1 MCIYRSDSLLSLI
14 FFCTYA
20 FLADLYGNVYRI
32 DYVTPLVVIYLTS
45 SLYRSDMD
53 YTKLS
58 MTPAQCA
65 KFDKHIVSTRIRAGR
80 SVDTLALPP
89 STGRHM
95 ETLLFIH
102 IFIYTYICLQIHVF
116 IYTYIDVYIYV

>member
-1 MCIYRSDSLLSLI
+1 
-14 FFCTYA
+14 
-20 FLADLYGNVYRI
+20 
-32 DYVTPLVVIYLTS
+32 
-45 SLYRSDMD
+45 MD

-89 STGRHM
+89 STDRKQRRIVEH
-95 ETLLFIH
+95 LLV
-102 IFIYTYICLQIHVF
+102 TALAGMQGTWVKL
-116 IYTYIDVYIYV
+116 

>member
-1 MCIYRSDSLLSLI
+1 MRPLI
-14 FFCTYA
+14 ELTYT
-20 FLADLYGNVYRI
+20 DH
-32 DYVTPLVVIYLTS
+32 
-45 SLYRSDMD
+45 RSDMD

-89 STGRHM
+89 STDRKQRRTVEH
-95 ETLLFIH
+95 LLVTALAGMQGYSILF
-102 IFIYTYICLQIHVF
+102 LR
-116 IYTYIDVYIYV
+116 

>member
-1 MCIYRSDSLLSLI
+1 
-14 FFCTYA
+14 
-20 FLADLYGNVYRI
+20 
-32 DYVTPLVVIYLTS
+32 
-45 SLYRSDMD
+45 MD

-89 STGRHM
+89 STDRKQRRTVESLLVTALAGM
-95 ETLLFIH
+95 QGLSMILYTLRGKAFSDGNLNMIYLCVCYLEIMLQPCFI
-102 IFIYTYICLQIHVF
+102 IQFIAYH
-116 IYTYIDVYIYV
+116 